1 MRRGQTAFVGV
12 SPWPL
17 LPAHLPPATRYSS
30 CSSWLTACKCFRW
43 NKFFLRMCCTAVWFL
58 CWCFPSALTA
68 FMRVNCIPRESRGRE
83 EKEESN
89 SMCAVR
95 VWVQVYTWGL
105 QCVLLQ
111 GCLLLFLLL
120 ALWNE
125 YWTAQGSEGRSGVC
139 LPPAASVRSAFS
151 PYPER
156 REWWFVFSP
165 YFVKRE
171 HLGQFDP
178 PAYFSLTHSSE
189 KEKDP

>member
-1 MRRGQTAFVGV
+1 
-12 SPWPL
+12 
-17 LPAHLPPATRYSS
+17 
-30 CSSWLTACKCFRW
+30 
-43 NKFFLRMCCTAVWFL
+43 
-58 CWCFPSALTA
+58 
-68 FMRVNCIPRESRGRE
+68 
-83 EKEESN
+83 
-89 SMCAVR
+89 MCAVR

-105 QCVLLQ
+105 QCVLPQ
-111 GCLLLFLLL
+111 GCLLLL
-120 ALWNE
+120 
-125 YWTAQGSEGRSGVC
+125 TAQGSEGRSGVC

>member
-1 MRRGQTAFVGV
+1 
-12 SPWPL
+12 
-17 LPAHLPPATRYSS
+17 
-30 CSSWLTACKCFRW
+30 
-43 NKFFLRMCCTAVWFL
+43 
-58 CWCFPSALTA
+58 
-68 FMRVNCIPRESRGRE
+68 
-83 EKEESN
+83 
-89 SMCAVR
+89 
-95 VWVQVYTWGL
+95 
-105 QCVLLQ
+105 
-111 GCLLLFLLL
+111 
-120 ALWNE
+120 
-125 YWTAQGSEGRSGVC
+125 VC